1 MFEMSNRNKR
11 RDLIPNVKGFPKWLL
26 YALLSLFWWGI
37 FGFLGKIGS
46 DRISAAQMQ
55 IFLTIGALPLVLG
68 CIIRL
73 DFKIATH
80 KLGVTYAI
88 LMGVFAALGLLA
100 FFAAMKSL
108 VGPVT
113 SLYPALTVALALIV
127 LKEKVGKAQ
136 ILGLILAIASIVIL
150 SL

>member
-1 MFEMSNRNKR
+1 
-11 RDLIPNVKGFPKWLL
+11 
-26 YALLSLFWWGI
+26 
-37 FGFLGKIGS
+37 
-46 DRISAAQMQ
+46 
-55 IFLTIGALPLVLG
+55 
-68 CIIRL
+68 
-73 DFKIATH
+73 
-80 KLGVTYAI
+80 

-100 FFAAMKSL
+100 FFAAMKSGTASL